1 MTKDTEI
8 NILREFAARLGP
20 DSYFGPV
27 LIDQLDAIIRE
38 IRADMPPALPTA
50 AAARSF
56 AAEVMERAEDHARNV
71 RESANREA
79 ERIVLAAHKKR
90 ESIMAGARIALEASM
105 NSLR

>member
-8 NILREFAARLGP
+8 NILREFADKLGP

-27 LIDQLDAIIRE
+27 LADQLDAIIRE
-38 IRADMPPALPTA
+38 IRADMTPPLPLSVARA
-50 AAARSF
+50 AAAD
-56 AAEVMERAEDHARNV
+56 VMERADDHARNV

-79 ERIVLAAHKKR
+79 ERIVARAR
-90 ESIMAGARIALEASM
+90 QTRDSIMAGARIALEASM

>member
-1 MTKDTEI
+1 MTKDQEI
-8 NILREFAARLGP
+8 NILREFAAKLGP

-27 LIDQLDAIIRE
+27 LADQLDAIIRE
-38 IRADMPPALPTA
+38 IRADMPPALPT

-79 ERIVLAAHKKR
+79 ERIVANARRQR
-90 ESIMAGARIALEASM
+90 EDMLGVARFHLEAAIKG
-105 NSLR
+105 LR

>member
-8 NILREFAARLGP
+8 NILREFADKLGP

-38 IRADMPPALPTA
+38 IRADMTPPLPLSVARA
-50 AAARSF
+50 AAAD
-56 AAEVMERAEDHARNV
+56 VMERAEDHARNA

-79 ERIVLAAHKKR
+79 ERIVSAAHKKR
-90 ESIMAGARIALEASM
+90 ESIMAGARSALEISM

>member
-8 NILREFAARLGP
+8 NILREFAGRLGP

-27 LIDQLDAIIRE
+27 LADQLDAIIRE
-38 IRADMPPALPTA
+38 IRADMTPPLPLSVARA
-50 AAARSF
+50 AAAD
-56 AAEVMERAEDHARNV
+56 VMERAEDHARSV

-90 ESIMAGARIALEASM
+90 ESIMAGARSALEISM

>member
-1 MTKDTEI
+1 MTKDQEI
-8 NILREFAARLGP
+8 NILREFAAKLGP
-20 DSYFGPV
+20 NSYFGPV

-38 IRADMPPALPTA
+38 IRADMPPALPT

-79 ERIVLAAHKKR
+79 ERIVSAAHKRR
-90 ESIMAGARIALEASM
+90 ENIMAGARIALEASI